1 MNASGMILTT
11 FMIATMPHQL
21 VGALNMLET
30 ASKLKQMTAL
40 VQTQAV
46 TVTDAMKNPQDI
58 AALCPLIK
66 ELAKGVGPQGE
77 KMAGLCD
84 AIQSGQPAEVVMA
97 KAEEA
102 MAMLETM
109 QE

>member
-30 ASKLKQMTAL
+30 ASKLKEMTAL
-40 VQTQAV
+40 VQV
-46 TVTDAMKNPQDI
+46 KTDGVAKAMQNPEDI
-58 AALCPLIK
+58 AALCPLIM
-66 ELAKGVGPQGE
+66 ELAKGAGPEGE
-77 KMAGLCD
+77 HVAGMCA
-84 AIQSGQPAEVVMA
+84 AIQSGQPPEVVMA

-102 MAMLETM
+102 MAMLASM
-109 QE
+109 Q